1 MAKQGNG
8 IGHLPGFA
16 YSFYISDVWRTCR
29 EGYLKSR
36 GGLCERCAAK
46 GLIVP
51 ATQVHHKVRLTPDNI
66 KNPEISCGWDNLEAL
81 CDACHQEE
89 HKKAI
94 AWRTDAY
101 GRVQLDPP

>member
-8 IGHLPGFA
+8 SGHLPGFA

-29 EGYLKSR
+29 EGFLKSR

-51 ATQVHHKVRLTPDNI
+51 ATQVHHKVRLTPENI
-66 KNPEISCGWDNLEAL
+66 RDPKITCSWDNLEAL
-81 CDACHQEE
+81 CDACHQDE
-89 HKKAI
+89 HKKAVV
-94 AWRTDAY
+94 WRTDAY
-101 GRVQLDPP
+101 GRVLL